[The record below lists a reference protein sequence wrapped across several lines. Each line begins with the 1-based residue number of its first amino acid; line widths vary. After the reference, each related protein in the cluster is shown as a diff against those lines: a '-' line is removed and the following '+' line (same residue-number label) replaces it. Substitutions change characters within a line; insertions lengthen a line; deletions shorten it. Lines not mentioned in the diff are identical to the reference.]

1 MGMLISGKW
10 NKQKIKS
17 RDGRF
22 GRRQSQ
28 FRDKLTADGSSRFN
42 TKGGPCR
49 LYIDA
54 ILALALALMVSCAA
68 IASAQEAHSYSRA
81 SFGQWLANNTDA
93 KPDFKPGDVLTA
105 KDLERVRPFMV
116 PGYFDQLNFPE
127 LRMEII
133 APRSHT
139 PQKDFVECTEKYQA
153 QVKLKADG
161 TLENYVC
168 GQPFSDS

>member
-22 GRRQSQ
+22 GQRQSQ

-81 SFGQWLANNTDA
+81 SFGQWLANNADA
-93 KPDFKPGDVLTA
+93 KPNFKPGDVLKRPRMRAPLHGAGVLRPAFASRQTTFQLRCLTIVRL
-105 KDLERVRPFMV
+105 KRV
-116 PGYFDQLNFPE
+116 
-127 LRMEII
+127 
-133 APRSHT
+133 
-139 PQKDFVECTEKYQA
+139 FVF
-153 QVKLKADG
+153 G
-161 TLENYVC
+161 
-168 GQPFSDS
+168 